1 MNYRAQH
8 VWGVA
13 LVLAWAASACVGSDR
28 RGVPLYTGGP
38 RGSDEVAILVG
49 PITRVD
55 GVDVPTRGH
64 AFELLP
70 GCHIVEI
77 GGKEGA
83 LSPQYGGWIASF
95 PHLTYAFEMQARA
108 TYKITF
114 EVDPSVGQPD
124 NRPGQVVARE
134 HDAQNRVRVIPFA
147 RSAADIKLCQSGSVA
162 APAK

>member
-1 MNYRAQH
+1 MIRRT
-8 VWGVA
+8 
-13 LVLAWAASACVGSDR
+13 VLAFGCVLVACVGSDR
-28 RGVPLYTGGP
+28 RGVPLYADGP
-38 RGSDEVAILVG
+38 RARNEVAFLVG

-77 GGKEGA
+77 GGKEGG

-108 TYKITF
+108 TYTITF
-114 EVDPSVGQPD
+114 EVDPAVGQAE

-134 HDAQNRVRVIPFA
+134 HDAHDRVRVIPFA
-147 RSAADIKLCQSGSVA
+147 RSSADLERCREGT
-162 APAK
+162 APAP